1 MPIQIIPTNSIR
13 TTLTYWLKCTCSCQS
28 RVMGGGY
35 FPKRKEPVVT
45 AGSYGD
51 KDGIAEDS
59 TAEVPVQKIETE
71 IGGEPQGAYYSE
83 LTP

>member
-1 MPIQIIPTNSIR
+1 
-13 TTLTYWLKCTCSCQS
+13 
-28 RVMGGGY
+28 MGGGY